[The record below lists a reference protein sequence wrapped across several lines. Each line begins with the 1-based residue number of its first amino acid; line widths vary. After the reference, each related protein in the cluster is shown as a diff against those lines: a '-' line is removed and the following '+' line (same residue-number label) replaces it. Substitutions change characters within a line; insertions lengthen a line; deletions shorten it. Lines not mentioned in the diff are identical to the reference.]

1 MAQCPSR
8 RTTGLCGI
16 KSTDNYD
23 AISLRSVLYAK
34 NRYDTEARRSKLF
47 TLLTPSPGGELAG
60 NIATT

>member
-1 MAQCPSR
+1 
-8 RTTGLCGI
+8 LCGI